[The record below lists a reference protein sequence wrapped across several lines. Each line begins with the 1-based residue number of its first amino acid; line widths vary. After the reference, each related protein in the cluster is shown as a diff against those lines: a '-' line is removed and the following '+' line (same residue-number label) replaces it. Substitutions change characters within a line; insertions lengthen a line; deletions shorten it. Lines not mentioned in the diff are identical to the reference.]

1 VKKNRAITQNKRDD
15 DFKKES
21 SESSDSKRNK
31 KTTTEDSDS
40 AENETE
46 AEINE
51 NGKRRICV
59 VDICSNVNVIFLI
72 TRRLYRMRNNKIA
85 VKIA

>member
-15 DFKKES
+15 DFKKEG

-31 KTTTEDSDS
+31 KTTEDSDS

-59 VDICSNVNVIFLI
+59 VDICSNVNLIFFI
-72 TRRLYRMRNNKIA
+72 TRSLYRMRNNKIP